1 MNESLR
7 YLMENGAYAL
17 YISFENPD
25 KQVYTLGRAGCDIF
39 LPDPRGADIAK
50 HQCSFFNTERGAVLL
65 EDNSSKKNTEP
76 YSSKNGGQT
85 IEFTKDTRRVLVARG
100 INNMIGIGRDKYY
113 QFEIHWDSDGLY
125 DFPYKGQ
132 NYRTG
137 PRNRAKYI
145 EGDKVGGGSYG
156 TVFWAMDVHT
166 GGLIAVKRFH
176 NLEGKHLEFATREIT
191 NMFRINRASSIHH
204 DHIVEILGCAG
215 GARGDNWGEIFM
227 PLKEGNLKTLV
238 LDKTKAVDVEEVAE
252 IVLHQMLLAL
262 DCIADH
268 NIVHRDLKPENIL
281 WEFNEEGAY
290 HFRLGDFGLSN
301 SPELAVTVAGTE
313 PFMAPEVFH
322 CRKQTGKVDIWSLFA
337 TIVWVKNVDNFR
349 RHCAKERAETIH
361 NWLAQI
367 STMPHFQNIQ
377 RMASIRAKDRPSAKQ
392 LLRILGL
399 SGDDGADELADSLAN
414 ALTLDPT
421 GDDEEDAG
429 LGPSRRGRP
438 HGNHIAEID
447 GEPPGVPYYETY
459 IPDLKN
465 YNLDSPDEEGEGS
478 NAYEPPPMGESP
490 R

>member
-1 MNESLR
+1 
-7 YLMENGAYAL
+7 
-17 YISFENPD
+17 
-25 KQVYTLGRAGCDIF
+25 
-39 LPDPRGADIAK
+39 
-50 HQCSFFNTERGAVLL
+50 
-65 EDNSSKKNTEP
+65 
-76 YSSKNGGQT
+76 
-85 IEFTKDTRRVLVARG
+85 
-100 INNMIGIGRDKYY
+100 
-113 QFEIHWDSDGLY
+113 
-125 DFPYKGQ
+125 
-132 NYRTG
+132 
-137 PRNRAKYI
+137 
-145 EGDKVGGGSYG
+145 
-156 TVFWAMDVHT
+156 
-166 GGLIAVKRFH
+166 
-176 NLEGKHLEFATREIT
+176 
-191 NMFRINRASSIHH
+191 
-204 DHIVEILGCAG
+204 
-215 GARGDNWGEIFM
+215 M
-227 PLKEGNLKTLV
+227 PLKDGNLKTLV

-301 SPELAVTVAGTE
+301 NPELAVTVAGTE

-322 CRKQTGKVDIWSLFA
+322 SRKQTGKVDIWSLFA

-349 RHCAKERAETIH
+349 RYCAKERAETIH
-361 NWLAQI
+361 NWLVKI
-367 STMPHFQNIQ
+367 SMMPQFQNIQ

-392 LLRILGL
+392 LLRILGF
-399 SGDDGADELADSLAN
+399 SADDGADELADSLAN

-438 HGNHIAEID
+438 HGNHIAEVD

-490 R
+490 RAEVSLYLDTLFFYFFLWGGRHKSAYKCMQH